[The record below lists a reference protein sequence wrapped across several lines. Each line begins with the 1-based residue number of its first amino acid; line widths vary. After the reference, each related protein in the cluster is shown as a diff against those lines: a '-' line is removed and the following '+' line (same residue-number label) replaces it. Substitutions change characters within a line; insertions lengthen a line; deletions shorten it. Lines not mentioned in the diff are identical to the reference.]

1 LLKNKIQVLI
11 PHTWSGKFEEAGKIM
26 ADMTRLVREGRI
38 KPVEPEEGCT
48 WKRHYKI
55 EFELV
60 MIVEGRNLRFEARW
74 PAGGNVVAEN
84 TVSIAAAFRPGTN

>member
-1 LLKNKIQVLI
+1 
-11 PHTWSGKFEEAGKIM
+11 
-26 ADMTRLVREGRI
+26 MTALVRNGEI
-38 KPVEPEEGCT
+38 KPVEPEAGCIG
-48 WKRHYKI
+48 KRHYKI

-74 PAGGNVVAEN
+74 PAGGTAVAGK